1 MCVPGRMTSS
11 NIQRFTA
18 NSIEAVSATIRVPNA
33 GSIQIA
39 VVYRSPSVPQ
49 TTLTTVLSRLLTH
62 LSMCNTLCLVLGD
75 FNDDLL
81 NHQNSPT
88 LRLMAK
94 FSFKQVVQSPTT
106 AQGTLIDHVYYRN
119 PFFSSSSNTII
130 EVHDTYYSDH
140 DTVYYSIPFTDI

>member
-1 MCVPGRMTSS
+1 MNPS

-18 NSIEAVSATIRVPNA
+18 NSIKAVSATIYVPNV
-33 GSIQIA
+33 GSIQIG

-62 LSMCNTLCLVLGD
+62 SSMCNTLCLVLGD

-81 NHQNSPT
+81 HNQNSPT
-88 LRLMAK
+88 LRL
-94 FSFKQVVQSPTT
+94 FVQSPTT
-106 AQGTLIDHVYYRN
+106 AQGTLMDHVYYRN
-119 PFFSSSSNTII
+119 PFFSSSSNTTI

-140 DTVYYSIPFTDI
+140 DTVYYSMPFIDF